1 MCNVSGV
8 VEIQGSGML
17 DEVNLL
23 HHFHLFHLACPF
35 LRLKLGG
42 LDCDELIQLKMMRL
56 VSLIGIQGSKKSNPE
71 K

>member
-8 VEIQGSGML
+8 VEIRGVGML
-17 DEVNLL
+17 NEVNLL
-23 HHFHLFHLACPF
+23 HRFHLFHLACPF

-42 LDCDELIQLKMMRL
+42 LDCDELIQLKMMEV
-56 VSLIGIQGSKKSNPE
+56 VSLIGIQGSEKSNPE